1 MILIGFTELMIFDKS
16 GIKLT
21 KKVSKDGIKIIRISK
36 EKIMGLAYS
45 PIKNQYV
52 NFEIDLKNNI
62 LSGGSV

>member
-1 MILIGFTELMIFDKS
+1 MIFAGFTDLMIFDES

-21 KKVSKDGIKIIRISK
+21 KKVSKDGIKITRISK
-36 EKIMGLAYS
+36 EKIMGLAYN

-52 NFEIDLKNNI
+52 NFEIDLETNI